1 MKELRELIREIQNAV
16 IFAAD
21 DVAKKSM
28 SVIDTYFDAV
38 PPGEGGSEGESFL
51 GNYTPKLVA
60 FEYPVMKPKN
70 QRGPK
75 THRVFVPLI
84 SIAPPAT
91 YYIDEVKVRL
101 QIEMQIDEK
110 GVESF
115 VLVAPRGSAP
125 AAVSTQSI
133 DRTAEPPQTVEFP
146 SFVEV
151 IVRRGERA
159 YGITQIVDGYDRAL
173 RAEIPG

>member
-1 MKELRELIREIQNAV
+1 MRELRQLIREIQNAV

-21 DVAKKSM
+21 DVVKKST
-28 SVIDTYFDAV
+28 SVIDTYFDRV
-38 PPGEGGSEGESFL
+38 SPDPGGKEGPSFL
-51 GNYTPKLVA
+51 GNYTPKMVA
-60 FEYPVMKPKN
+60 FEYPVMKPESVK
-70 QRGPK
+70 GPE

-101 QIEMQIDEK
+101 EIEMRIDDDGE
-110 GVESF
+110 ESF
-115 VLVAPRGSAP
+115 VLVAPKGTTRAEQESGIAAAEGAP
-125 AAVSTQSI
+125 LQ
-133 DRTAEPPQTVEFP
+133 DLERP

-151 IVRRGERA
+151 VVRRGERA
-159 YGITQIVDGYDRAL
+159 AGITQIVEGYDRAL

>member
-1 MKELRELIREIQNAV
+1 MKELRKLIREIQNAV

-21 DVAKKSM
+21 DVVKKST
-28 SVIDTYFDAV
+28 SVIDTYFDPVV
-38 PPGEGGSEGESFL
+38 PGPGGDEGESFL
-51 GNYTPKLVA
+51 GNYTPKMVA
-60 FEYPVMKPKN
+60 FEYPVMKPESVK
-70 QRGPK
+70 GPE

-101 QIEMQIDEK
+101 QIEMHIDED
-110 GVESF
+110 GEESF
-115 VLVAPRGSAP
+115 VLVAPTGSAKT
-125 AAVSTQSI
+125 ARKGDLDAVEESPLHDLEI
-133 DRTAEPPQTVEFP
+133 P

-151 IVRRGERA
+151 VVRRGERA
-159 YGITQIVDGYDRAL
+159 AGITQIVEGYDRAL